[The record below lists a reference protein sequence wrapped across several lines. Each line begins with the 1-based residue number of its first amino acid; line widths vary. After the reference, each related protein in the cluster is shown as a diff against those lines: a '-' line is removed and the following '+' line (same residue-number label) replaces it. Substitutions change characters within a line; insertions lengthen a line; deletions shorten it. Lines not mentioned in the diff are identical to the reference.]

1 MKGALL
7 FLPLAAALTAAGPD
21 IVQKRCLSCHNAQA
35 RMGGLNLESRAAA
48 APVLDGKMAARVKA
62 GQMPPG
68 GGLASEERAELL
80 AWLADN
86 KNVDARGVEI
96 SSAKLQKAIARG
108 VSAYQGDMTSFMR
121 AFPEKHFD
129 RVICSRTVHELADP
143 TAVIT
148 EALRVG
154 RTLTVGFVNH
164 GFWKNRVN
172 MLLRGRKIRNEVYK
186 TEWFES
192 RPANPVTIAD
202 FEDFC
207 TAKGIRVARRAH
219 LSGNWHTPCRTLPNL
234 FAGFALY
241 DLAR

>member
-1 MKGALL
+1 MTRLVEKRTVDMQIIGDWVEPGTRVLDLGCGPGVLL
-7 FLPLAAALTAAGPD
+7 DYL
-21 IVQKRCLSCHNAQA
+21 VQKKQVNAV
-35 RMGGLNLESRAAA
+35 G
-48 APVLDGKMAARVKA
+48 VDLDFAKITACVRR
-62 GQMPPG
+62 
-68 GGLASEERAELL
+68 GLA
-80 AWLADN
+80 
-86 KNVDARGVEI
+86 
-96 SSAKLQKAIARG
+96 
-108 VSAYQGDMTSFMR
+108 AYQGDMTSFMR
-121 AFPEKHFD
+121 SFPEKHFD

-143 TAVIT
+143 TAVIS

-207 TAKGIRVARRAH
+207 SAKGIRIARRAH